1 MYNRIWSA
9 AFRSSQVVT
18 QLFLL
23 TVHFQDYEFY
33 LQIRE
38 WKSSG
43 IDCSCAPGKHY
54 RRFTISAGT
63 IWVILQFSKFFVFAW
78 LLVFGFFLHKL
89 SCFGCL
95 QMLQTVAGELYDRLV
110 VTTLD
115 VNQYPAWAGQFVPA
129 DYKKVLIAGTTVWFW
144 NKCVS
149 DTLALMKIF

>member
-1 MYNRIWSA
+1 MYNRIWST

-23 TVHFQDYEFY
+23 TVHFQGYEFY

-54 RRFTISAGT
+54 RRFTISSGT
-63 IWVILQFSKFFVFAW
+63 VWVILQSSKFCVFAW
-78 LLVFGFFLHKL
+78 LLGFGFFLQKL

-144 NKCVS
+144 NKC
-149 DTLALMKIF
+149 DTLAQVKLFQ